1 MKANYNKHEVID
13 SCIKTMEFIRKERRE
28 YKKREL
34 AKFMEVK
41 KSCLF
46 GWFNWVEKRA
56 EKEAERKYLSTYD
69 VKHGIPWYDFA
80 RDNFMLCDKIKTAC
94 EKCCGDTVILS
105 HDEIGTICLNK
116 EWA

>member
-46 GWFNWVEKRA
+46 GWFNWVEKRT
-56 EKEAERKYLSTYD
+56 EKEAE
-69 VKHGIPWYDFA
+69 
-80 RDNFMLCDKIKTAC
+80 DNFMLCDKIKTAC